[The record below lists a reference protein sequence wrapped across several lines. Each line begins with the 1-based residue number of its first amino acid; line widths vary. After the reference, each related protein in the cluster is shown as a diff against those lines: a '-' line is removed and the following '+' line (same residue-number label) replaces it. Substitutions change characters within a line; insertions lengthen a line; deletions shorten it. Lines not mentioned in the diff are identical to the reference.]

1 MSSELPDIAANL
13 QTFLE
18 ESCPPAW
25 RIVNAETLGTSKTS
39 GVVLS
44 WEQLDISQVA
54 EGQQLP
60 EGWVWVTF
68 QVVLS
73 VPETDA
79 TKAMP
84 KLTATAGQ
92 LLQVF
97 DSSPDLRW
105 GPDATRTRLTTGE
118 SAFVIPLAV
127 LASNAPPPTPEPA
140 TEPVAPE
147 EE

>member
-1 MSSELPDIAANL
+1 MSSDLTTVAADL

-18 ESCPPAW
+18 GAVPTKWKVS
-25 RIVNAETLGTSKTS
+25 NAETLGTSKTT

-44 WEQLDISQVA
+44 WEQLDLSQDTA
-54 EGQQLP
+54 DSTSLP

-68 QVVLS
+68 QTVLS

-84 KLTATAGQ
+84 KLTAAAGQ
-92 LLQVF
+92 LLQIF
-97 DSSPDLRW
+97 DASPDLRW
-105 GPDATRTRLTTGE
+105 GPDATRTRLTMGE

-127 LASNAPPPTPEPA
+127 LASNNPPTATPA
-140 TEPVAPE
+140 P
-147 EE
+147 